1 MVQTQTLRAEAC
13 KAIKEEKRPVVYT
26 LDEPE
31 KDDRNN
37 LSLSQ
42 GNWTLIYFTF
52 FIYLFPS
59 FSGKY
64 HSMSFSLS
72 LSLLLWFDLTFR

>member
-1 MVQTQTLRAEAC
+1 MVQTQTLRAEAW

-42 GNWTLIYFTF
+42 GN
-52 FIYLFPS
+52 
-59 FSGKY
+59 
-64 HSMSFSLS
+64 
-72 LSLLLWFDLTFR
+72 